1 MNTQSKNNNPW
12 FYLLAGAIGVVACV
26 LVGVGAWAVVNY
38 PTITSYLGIAPAQ
51 EAGQPQPE
59 ILWAKVEVAKPLEV
73 MMSPLDVGVL
83 ASSNELETTS
93 TPSAA
98 DEPTTPPTDS
108 PTLTATLEPTPAATE
123 TPAQLSMEIVPN
135 TPTPKYV
142 PPTNSPPNQVYASS
156 GNGERWIDVDLS
168 NQRVYAY
175 EGDVVV
181 NSFIVST
188 GVWATPTV
196 TGQYRI
202 YVKYVSAK
210 MSGPGYYLPNVPYIM
225 YFYKG
230 YGLHGTYWH
239 NNFGTP
245 MSHGCVNLRT
255 DDAAWLYSWASVGTL
270 VNVHY

>member
-1 MNTQSKNNNPW
+1 MNKQSKNNSPW
-12 FYLLAGAIGVVACV
+12 FYLLVGVMGVLVCAVIGVVA
-26 LVGVGAWAVVNY
+26 WAAVNY
-38 PTITSYLGIAPAQ
+38 PTLVPFLGTAPMQ
-51 EAGQPQPE
+51 EAAQPE
-59 ILWAKVEVAKPLEV
+59 LHWAKVEIAKPLEA
-73 MMSPLDVGVL
+73 MMSPLDMSML

-93 TPSAA
+93 TPSTA
-98 DEPTTPPTDS
+98 DEPTASPTDS
-108 PTLTATLEPTPAATE
+108 PTLTATLEPTPAPTE
-123 TPAQLSMEIVPN
+123 TPAQLSMEIVPD

-142 PPTNSPPNQVYASS
+142 PPTYSPPNQVYASS
-156 GNGERWIDVDLS
+156 GNGARWIDVDLS

-188 GVWATPTV
+188 GTWATPTV
-196 TGQYRI
+196 TGQYNI

-255 DDAAWLYSWASVGTL
+255 DDAAWLFNWASVGTL